1 VRGVA
6 SKKAER
12 GFTLLELLLAV
23 ALLAMLMVLLTT
35 SIGMVSHRLGRG
47 AAQLDRAEIVALV
60 QNYLRATLGQTLAV
74 AIASNDPTAAVIDF
88 DGSADAM
95 AFVGRAPASAPSGG
109 LMKLELRFDRGQ
121 RGAPGALV
129 VDWKP
134 YRDAGSDETRRGARQ
149 LFAGVSAVGFAYFDP
164 GGADRPPGWRDEWH
178 AMPILP
184 TLVKVSVAFADGD
197 IMPTEVVALRLAA
210 PAKPTP
216 PQNPNAPPSA
226 APPAPAT
233 Q

>member
-1 VRGVA
+1 
-6 SKKAER
+6 
-12 GFTLLELLLAV
+12 L
-23 ALLAMLMVLLTT
+23 
-35 SIGMVSHRLGRG
+35 VSHRLGRG
-47 AAQLDRAEIVALV
+47 SAQVDRAEIVALV

-88 DGSADAM
+88 DGSANAM
-95 AFVGRAPASAPSGG
+95 ALVAPAPASAPSGG

-121 RGAPGALV
+121 RGVPGALV
-129 VDWKP
+129 ADWKP
-134 YRDAGSDETRRGARQ
+134 YRDAGNGETRTGTRQ

-164 GGADRPPGWRDEWH
+164 GGGDRPPGWRDEWH
-178 AMPILP
+178 AMPTLP

-197 IMPTEVVALRLAA
+197 TMPTEVIALRLAA
-210 PAKPTP
+210 PAKPNP
-216 PQNPNAPPSA
+216 PPNPNAPPPA